1 MEEFEAALVK
11 LFNEYSLPFELKRY
25 VLKHVATL
33 TELEVLKLKQKER
46 EEQPNEQVS
55 Q

>member
-25 VLKHVATL
+25 VLKHVMTL
-33 TELEVLKLKQKER
+33 TDIEVLKQKQK